1 MILHHEAIAT
11 GVTGLGL
18 SAWVWG
24 ALAVNAA
31 IYYGRMACLRL
42 KFRLRSHQ
50 GIDRKSRSL

>member
-31 IYYGRMACLRL
+31 IYYARMGLLRL
-42 KFRLRSHQ
+42 KYRLRSYR
-50 GIDRKSRSL
+50 GVDRKSRSL